1 MTIFLASLPRSGM
14 AELLRKAVA
23 DQLPIEVFIP
33 YCKYHQALLAP
44 VFKIQEKLR
53 HATLGGQVW
62 EAVSMRRIEV
72 HSGRSMPIR
81 ELMVLVR
88 RSSSSLTPDEIAT

>member
-1 MTIFLASLPRSGM
+1 M
-14 AELLRKAVA
+14 AELLKKAVA
-23 DQLPIEVFIP
+23 DELSIEVFIP

-53 HATLGGQVW
+53 RVTLGGQAW
-62 EAVSMRRIEV
+62 EAVSMRKIEV
-72 HSGRSMPIR
+72 HTGRTMPIR

-88 RSSSSLTPDEIAT
+88 HRSAAVARRLTAL